1 MLTEPAVLLVLG
13 SLVVVGELRPIMISR
28 GDDSVDIVTISSCF
42 SVALVLHGPVVVAL
56 GVQALALAIDD
67 VRTRRSPLKWAFNQ
81 ASYQLSLLLARGVYC
96 AATGRSLLVDPTAF
110 RVHDVLP
117 ALAAALCWYVVNQ
130 ALLTGVMC
138 VAAAEPFGRTLRHE
152 LRSHSS
158 SVGVLLALAPVV
170 VHVVTFSPLLVLLLL
185 LPMFSLHKSAELAV
199 ERERQ
204 ALHDALTGLPNRALF
219 NERAARAVRARD
231 SGLLAVM
238 LTDLDHFKEINDTLG
253 HHVGDRLLVEVAARI
268 RAAVREEDFVARIG
282 GDEFAIVCADLDGPE
297 AAEDLAARVVAAMEA
312 PFSVDGVRL
321 TSARR
326 VGIALAPD
334 HGDHAQTLLQRAD
347 VALYAAKVQRGTW
360 SVYVPEEDGHSLEK
374 LALLGELRDGVDRD
388 ELVVHYQP
396 LCDATT
402 GALLVGRGAGALAA
416 PDAGPDLP
424 RPVHL
429 HRREHRAD
437 RAPDPRRPAPHARP
451 ARGLGAGRAAGRRLG
466 QPLGPPAHRPRPAR
480 AGRAALARSRAD
492 AGPAG
497 PRGHRVAHR
506 LRRQPDGRRAARAAQ
521 RRGPDRCR
529 RLRHRLLV
537 PDAAARPVR
546 RRPQDRPVLR
556 HPHVRGRRT
565 TPSSSGPRSTS
576 ATTSGCGWSPRGS
589 RTTAPG
595 RRSPSSAATSS
606 RATGSAGRCRP
617 PTCWPGPTTGRPHRA
632 KERCGRD
639 RPWPPSCSPLLAV
652 PLLGGRLSRLG
663 ALRLQHLWL
672 VPLAL
677 VLQLMATTFFP
688 RADPALLD
696 TVHVSTYV
704 LALGFTVL
712 NRRVPGLVLL
722 GVGAASNGITISLN
736 AGVLPASAHALAE
749 SGFHV
754 TPGRFTNSGV
764 LPDPVL
770 PWLGDVFWLP
780 AGVPL
785 HNVFSIGDVLIV
797 LGATWLVHRTCRPQ
811 PAASAPTTP
820 GPAR

>member
-1 MLTEPAVLLVLG
+1 M
-13 SLVVVGELRPIMISR
+13 
-28 GDDSVDIVTISSCF
+28 
-42 SVALVLHGPVVVAL
+42 
-56 GVQALALAIDD
+56 
-67 VRTRRSPLKWAFNQ
+67 RTRRSPLKWAFNQ

-231 SGLLAVM
+231 NGLLAVM

-297 AAEDLAARVVAAMEA
+297 AAEDLAARVVAAMESA
-312 PFSVDGVRL
+312 FSVDGVRL
-321 TSARR
+321 DIRAS

-402 GALLVGRGAGALAA
+402 GALLSVEALVRWQHPTQGLIFPDRFISIAENTGLIAPLTHVVLHRTLAQLVAWERAGLRV
-416 PDAGPDLP
+416 DASVNLSARQLTDLDLP
-424 RPVHL
+424 EQV
-429 HRREHRAD
+429 A
-437 RAPDPRRPAPHARP
+437 
-451 ARGLGAGRAAGRRLG
+451 
-466 QPLGPPAHRPRPAR
+466 
-480 AGRAALARSRAD
+480 AALARS
-492 AGPAG
+492 G
-497 PRGHRVAHR
+497 
-506 LRRQPDGRRAARAAQ
+506 L
-521 RRGPDRCR
+521 
-529 RLRHRLLV
+529 
-537 PDAAARPVR
+537 
-546 RRPQDRPVLR
+546 
-556 HPHVRGRRT
+556 
-565 TPSSSGPRSTS
+565 TPT
-576 ATTSGCGWSPRGS
+576 GWSS
-589 RTTAPG
+589 
-595 RRSPSSAATSS
+595 RSPSRTSS
-606 RATGSAGRCRP
+606 PTPAGR
-617 PTCWPGPTTGRPHRA
+617 
-632 KERCGRD
+632 
-639 RPWPPSCSPLLAV
+639 PWCCASC
-652 PLLGGRLSRLG
+652 
-663 ALRLQHLWL
+663 
-672 VPLAL
+672 
-677 VLQLMATTFFP
+677 
-688 RADPALLD
+688 
-696 TVHVSTYV
+696 
-704 LALGFTVL
+704 
-712 NRRVPGLVLL
+712 
-722 GVGAASNGITISLN
+722 AASGSGSL
-736 AGVLPASAHALAE
+736 S
-749 SGFHV
+749 
-754 TPGRFTNSGV
+754 TT
-764 LPDPVL
+764 
-770 PWLGDVFWLP
+770 
-780 AGVPL
+780 
-785 HNVFSIGDVLIV
+785 
-797 LGATWLVHRTCRPQ
+797 
-811 PAASAPTTP
+811 SAPATRP
-820 GPAR
+820 